1 MKSLKLMF
9 SIFLGES
16 EIYSII
22 YLVEI
27 LIGNDGEEL
36 IEFEGLDKMELE
48 SNFSDNEEYVNFVLG

>member
-1 MKSLKLMF
+1 MF

-16 EIYSII
+16 VIYSII
-22 YLVEI
+22 YLLEI